1 MEIPQSNIRIWLV
14 EDDESYRQTVSLVI
28 GNADGFVIDLEFEDC
43 ESAIDAARNGHAA
56 DVILLD
62 VNLPGLSGVEGL
74 SQLKR
79 LVPQARI
86 VMLTILDDATTI
98 FEAFQGGASGYLLK
112 NSPVDKII
120 SAVREAAA
128 GGMLMPAPVAEKVLA
143 HFHRPDREDYGLTSR
158 EQEVLEE
165 MGRGYSQKEIAER
178 LFVSPHTVNTH
189 IQHVYDK
196 LHVRSGLE
204 AVAKAFREGLIE

>member
-1 MEIPQSNIRIWLV
+1 MTTNTSDIRIWLV
-14 EDDESYRQTVSLVI
+14 EDDESYRQTLS
-28 GNADGFVIDLEFEDC
+28 FVVGKTEYFNVEFEFGDC
-43 ESAIDAARNGHAA
+43 EAAIDAARNGHSA

-74 SQLKR
+74 STLKR
-79 LVPQARI
+79 LVPSARI
-86 VMLTILDDATTI
+86 VMLTIIDDAATI
-98 FEAFQGGASGYLLK
+98 FEAFQNGASGYLLK
-112 NSPVDKII
+112 NSSVDKII
-120 SAVREAAA
+120 AAVREAAS

-158 EQEVLEE
+158 EQDVLEE
-165 MGRGYSQKEIAER
+165 MGRGYSQKEIADR

-189 IQHVYDK
+189 IQHIYDK

>member
-1 MEIPQSNIRIWLV
+1 MTLGTSEIRIWLV
-14 EDDESYRQTVSLVI
+14 EDDESYRQTLSLVI
-28 GNADGFVIDLEFEDC
+28 GKTEGFTVELEFADC
-43 ESAIDAARNGHAA
+43 ESAIDAARNGHAP
-56 DVILLD
+56 DVALLD
-62 VNLPGLSGVEGL
+62 INLPGLSGVEGL
-74 SQLKR
+74 SQLKQ
-79 LVPQARI
+79 LAPQARI
-86 VMLTILDDATTI
+86 VMLTIIDDAATI
-98 FEAFQGGASGYLLK
+98 FEAFQSGASGYLLK

-120 SAVREAAA
+120 AAVREAAS
-128 GGMLMPAPVAEKVLA
+128 GGMLMPAPVAERVLA

-165 MGRGYSQKEIAER
+165 MGRGYSQKEIADR

-189 IQHVYDK
+189 IQHIYDK

>member
-1 MEIPQSNIRIWLV
+1 MTPSTSDIRIWLV
-14 EDDESYRQTVSLVI
+14 EDDESYRQTLALIV
-28 GNADGFVIDLEFEDC
+28 GTTEGFKVDLEFGDC
-43 ESAIDAARNGHAA
+43 ESALDAAKHGHAA

-62 VNLPGLSGVEGL
+62 INLPGLSGVEGL

-79 LVPQARI
+79 LVPHARVI
-86 VMLTILDDATTI
+86 MLTIIDDAATI
-98 FEAFQGGASGYLLK
+98 FEAFQNGASGYLLK
-112 NSPVDKII
+112 NSSVDKIVA
-120 SAVREAAA
+120 AVREASM

-143 HFHRPDREDYGLTSR
+143 HFRRPDREDYGLTSR

-165 MGRGYSQKEIAER
+165 MGRGYSQKEIADR

-189 IQHVYDK
+189 IQHIYDK